1 LFFFPQDWGSSIK
14 SSTEDES
21 FVTASDCA
29 GTPQSR
35 SSSYHTASE
44 CRGSP
49 WWDATD
55 RNSVETETSDI
66 DGEGPS
72 LRLLSGVIS
81 SANISF
87 DDSETSY
94 RTAMYTNSEHT
105 DSDDARKRADSDPTA
120 QPLDE
125 SDKQTISSA
134 GDNHSDTASTDNMLT
149 PTTSSN
155 ETLDRVSVEDEAA
168 GAATNAKELDNEMSG
183 LSFYYQNIITNQ
195 AVKTCL

>member
-1 LFFFPQDWGSSIK
+1 LQDWGSCTK

-21 FVTASDCA
+21 FVTASDSA

-49 WWDATD
+49 WWDTIE
-55 RNSVETETSDI
+55 RSSVETETSDL
-66 DGEGPS
+66 DVEGPS

-87 DDSETSY
+87 DESETSY
-94 RTAMYTNSEHT
+94 RTPMYTASEQT
-105 DSDDARKRADSDPTA
+105 DSDDHRKRTDDAAIDDSDT
-120 QPLDE
+120 L
-125 SDKQTISSA
+125 SKQTVSSIC
-134 GDNHSDTASTDNMLT
+134 DNNSDTASTDNMLS
-149 PTTSSN
+149 PTSSSN
-155 ETLDRVSVEDEAA
+155 ETLDRVSEEDEVV
-168 GAATNAKELDNEMSG
+168 NVNENKLPISEMSG
-183 LSFYYQNIITNQ
+183 LSFYYQSIITNQ